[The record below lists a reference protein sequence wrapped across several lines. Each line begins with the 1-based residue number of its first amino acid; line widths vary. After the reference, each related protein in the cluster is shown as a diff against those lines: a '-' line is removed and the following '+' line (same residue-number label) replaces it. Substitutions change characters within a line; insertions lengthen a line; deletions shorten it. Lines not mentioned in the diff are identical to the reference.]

1 MSSLMCRA
9 EILECAQSC
18 VIVFRVWL
26 CVRACTCVCVVARA
40 CVHMNAFGSLMWFL
54 WSTTDV
60 VTYHG
65 RALGDNQIAV
75 LPEFV
80 FSGLNSLQYL

>member
-1 MSSLMCRA
+1 
-9 EILECAQSC
+9 
-18 VIVFRVWL
+18 
-26 CVRACTCVCVVARA
+26 
-40 CVHMNAFGSLMWFL
+40 MNAFGSLMWFL

-65 RALGDNQIAV
+65 RYLDGNQIAV

-80 FSGLNSLQYL
+80 FSGLNSLQEL